1 MPSKDYVGLGVS
13 SASSRLLVFW
23 GPQQGSQDLAKVCVC
38 VYGFVSSQIFW
49 TLSRV
54 HRVLWAFKGFG
65 VEGFGF
71 RFRHVLG
78 MSD

>member
-1 MPSKDYVGLGVS
+1 MLRVVYWFFGDPSRVHKI
-13 SASSRLLVFW
+13 LLR
-23 GPQQGSQDLAKVCVC
+23 CVC